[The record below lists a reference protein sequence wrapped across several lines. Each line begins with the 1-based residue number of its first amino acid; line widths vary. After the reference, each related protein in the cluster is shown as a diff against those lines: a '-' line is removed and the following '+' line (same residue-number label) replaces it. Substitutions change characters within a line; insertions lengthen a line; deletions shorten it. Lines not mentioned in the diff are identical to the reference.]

1 MKLNL
6 SLKIVLGMVA
16 AAFMAACAAA
26 LTPTPNAPVG
36 EKAGLLLTPCQL
48 AAPGLADRTSAECG
62 TFTVYEDRTA
72 QTGRQIH
79 LRVAIIKTLSRNPA
93 PDPFFFL
100 TGGPGQAATESYLQ
114 LASAFS
120 RINQDRDIVLVD
132 QRGTGG
138 SNPLLCRAPETT
150 EVEADLH
157 QWLNDCLQTLEA
169 TADPRFYTTALAV
182 DDLND
187 VRAALGYDQ
196 INLYGVSY
204 GTRAALTYLRQYP
217 QTVRTVILD
226 GIVPSDEALGLDV
239 ARDAQ
244 RAFDLFFS
252 RCQAEPDCRGT
263 FPDLQAEFAAIDQ
276 TLAEAPVAVA
286 LAHPVTGEPTTFTLS
301 HESFVQSLRL
311 LTYAPETVALL
322 PLLIH
327 TTFTTGDYKLFA
339 AQALLVGE
347 SLEASISEGMGYSVL
362 CAEDV
367 PFFTEAE
374 AAQANQDT
382 YLGDL
387 QTEQL
392 RQVCEVWP
400 RGDVPADFKQAV
412 SAEVP
417 VLLLSG
423 EADPV
428 TPPENGEHVKQTLPN
443 SLHLTIPGQGHN
455 VIGRGCLPQVAADFV
470 ERGSLA
476 DLDVTCVALIQPMP
490 FFLTFAGPE
499 P

>member
-6 SLKIVLGMVA
+6 ALKVALGAMGIALLV
-16 AAFMAACAAA
+16 ACAAA
-26 LTPTPNAPVG
+26 LTPTPAVPGDDVRTG
-36 EKAGLLLTPCQL
+36 ITLKPCQL
-48 AAPGLADRTSAECG
+48 SAPGVADRLSAECG
-62 TFTVYEDRTA
+62 TFTVFENRA
-72 QTGRQIH
+72 AGSGRQIH
-79 LRVAIIKTLSRNPA
+79 LRVAVIRTLSRSPA
-93 PDPFFFL
+93 PDPLFFL

-114 LASAFS
+114 LALAFS
-120 RINQDRDIVLVD
+120 RINTDRDIVLVD
-132 QRGTGG
+132 QRGTGQ
-138 SNPLLCRAPETT
+138 SNPLICPTT
-150 EVEADLH
+150 EAVDTDAQIA
-157 QWLNDCLQTLEA
+157 QWLEDCLPTLD
-169 TADPRFYTTALAV
+169 ADPRFYTTALAM
-182 DDLND
+182 DDLNE

-204 GTRAALTYLRQYP
+204 GTRAALTYLRQHP
-217 QTVRTVILD
+217 QSVRTVILD
-226 GIVPSDEALGLDV
+226 GIVPSDEALGLEV

-244 RAFDLFFS
+244 RALDLLFA
-252 RCQAEPDCRGT
+252 RCEAEADCQEA
-263 FPDLQAEFAAIDQ
+263 FPDLRSEFAAIDQ
-276 TLAEAPVAVA
+276 RLKRAPVEVS
-286 LAHPVTGEPTTFTLS
+286 LAHPVTGEPTTYPLS

-327 TTFTTGDYKLFA
+327 TTFTTQDYKLFA

-367 PFFTEAE
+367 PFFTEAD
-374 AAQANQDT
+374 AAQANADT

-387 QTEQL
+387 QAEQL
-392 RQVCEVWP
+392 NQVCAIWP
-400 RGDVPADFKQAV
+400 RGEVPADFKQAV
-412 SAEVP
+412 SAAVP

-428 TPPENGEHVKQTLPN
+428 TPPENGEHVRQTLPN
-443 SLHLTIPGQGHN
+443 SLHLIAPGQGHN

-476 DLDVTCVALIQPMP
+476 GFMDTACVEAIRPMP